1 MQHIPA
7 LACVGLAVLFLIL
20 LVRDLEQD
28 KQVGVHP
35 RWTGLGGG
43 GGGWTLTRPAV
54 YILLALVFG
63 LSGAILH
70 NARPTQKAGKSGG
83 DPTVQQSP
91 KQSS

>member
-1 MQHIPA
+1 MQHVPT
-7 LACVGLAVLFLIL
+7 LVCVAFAFFFLVL
-20 LVRDLEQD
+20 LVRDLERGE
-28 KQVGVHP
+28 QVGVHP

-70 NARPTQKAGKSGG
+70 HPREASKAGKSGS
-83 DPTVQQSP
+83 DATVQQSP
-91 KQSS
+91 KQTS